1 MGMKTKTI
9 LFLIAA
15 LLCPPAIASAQS
27 TINTTQ
33 KHAHGANTGWLNF
46 RPSATD
52 GVVVGEAF
60 LSGYIYAA
68 NFGWIQ
74 VGDGTPANGHTYSN
88 TSAADSGVNHD
99 GTGTLGGYAYSGNIG
114 WVNFGWATANDP
126 NRPHFDLLTGQFSG
140 YAYCG
145 NTGWIN
151 LAGNLTT
158 DTLASPDIDSD
169 GMADAWEMQKF
180 GNLTLAG
187 IGTDKDQDGQSD
199 AAEYA
204 ADTNPNAVA
213 EYLRIISQ
221 TYDSGVT
228 QVTLQ
233 FATTRPTRTYQI
245 QIGTTLLN
253 GGAGGWANSGA
264 EFLAGPGSTT
274 TKTISFTGGPRRFF
288 RVLAQKPL

>member
-1 MGMKTKTI
+1 MGMKTTTI

-15 LLCPPAIASAQS
+15 LLCPPAITYAQS

-33 KHAHGANTGWLNF
+33 KHAYGANTGWLNF

-140 YAYCG
+140 YAYSG

-221 TYDSGVT
+221 TYNSGVT

-245 QIGTTLLN
+245 QTSTTLLN

-264 EFLAGPGSTT
+264 EFLADPGSTT
-274 TKTISFTGGPRRFF
+274 TKMISFTGGPRRFF